1 MQLNKFIVMF
11 MILQQVIVGGQVKND
26 LSHIDTSI
34 VENIEIEEELME
46 EEFEEEVTDE
56 QIEKN
61 MEEVIIEIQQEAQK
75 EFQEENKIEII
86 TKFNVN
92 GLILKEGISS
102 EEVVR
107 LKRFLEKKGYVDIAG
122 GYYYDSKTKEI
133 VARYQREK
141 GLTSDGIVG
150 KNTYHKINEDMELNK
165 ISVPEIELEF
175 TTEIP
180 GGNFI
185 IINKSNNTLYHLSGK
200 EIIKRYPVATG
211 KAPEYTP
218 EGKFTIV
225 TKFVNPYWGGAGKY
239 KPVKGGA
246 PNNPLG
252 KRWMGLSIK
261 GGGSYGIHGNSD
273 KESIGKYVSLGCVR
287 MYNQDVEILYQLIDK
302 GTAVWIGNEIKLKEY
317 GILFK

>member
-1 MQLNKFIVMF
+1 MQLNKFIVIF

-34 VENIEIEEELME
+34 VESIEIEEELME
-46 EEFEEEVTDE
+46 EEFEEELTDE

-61 MEEVIIEIQQEAQK
+61 MEEIIIEIQQEAQE

-86 TKFNVN
+86 TKFNVD

-107 LKRFLEKKGYVDIAG
+107 LKRFLEKKGYVDISG

-150 KNTYHKINEDMELNK
+150 KNTYHKINEDIELNK

-302 GTAVWIGNEIKLKEY
+302 GTPVWIGNEIKLKEY

>member
-1 MQLNKFIVMF
+1 MQLNKFIVIF

-34 VENIEIEEELME
+34 VESIEIEEELME
-46 EEFEEEVTDE
+46 EEFEEELTDE

-61 MEEVIIEIQQEAQK
+61 MEEIIIEIQQEAQE

-86 TKFNVN
+86 TKFNVD

-150 KNTYHKINEDMELNK
+150 KNTYHKINEDIELNK

-302 GTAVWIGNEIKLKEY
+302 GTPVWIGNEIKLKEY